1 MKKILISFAIAL
13 ILLSSFLVLS
23 PKVAAQT
30 TDDIKVLNY
39 SYHLDFSGG
48 SPLLVVVGEVKNE
61 GSTSYQTKP
70 IAGIIYATDG
80 SVQAQSQ
87 GYVNTLY
94 LVPGQKMPFEITFN
108 SPKTSADGT
117 WLTASIDLIDF
128 TPQAISTNTYP
139 SAELKIISPADSI
152 DTTSTARGTY
162 WVTGKV
168 QNTGSQTAEKIFV
181 IATFYNSSGTTVAFG
196 YSDSF
201 NLTASSTASFKLGAF
216 DLNMSQT
223 TPQQKITSYSLVVI
237 PKAPLLTGP
246 PFPDPSAYGI
256 VADSAASSPTS
267 SSSDGTSINTK
278 SFDYTWLIYAA
289 IIVVIIAAV
298 AITIIRLPKRHS
310 GTKKVKQRSGSSQTA
325 SSKKPQGKVRYLTV
339 PLFKYFLRH
348 WVCL

>member
-1 MKKILISFAIAL
+1 MKKLLVSFTIAL
-13 ILLSSFLVLS
+13 ILLSSLLVLA

-61 GSTSYQTKP
+61 GSTSYQTNP
-70 IAGIIYATDG
+70 IAGVVYAADG

-117 WLTASIDLIDF
+117 WLTASIDHIEF
-128 TPQAISTNTYP
+128 TPQATSTNTYP
-139 SAELKIISPADSI
+139 SAELKITSQANSI

-162 WVTGKV
+162 WVTGQV

-181 IATFYNSSGTTVAFG
+181 IATFYNSSGITIAFG

-201 NLTASSTASFKLGAF
+201 NLTASNTSSFKLGAF
-216 DLNMSQT
+216 DLNMSQA
-223 TPQQKITSYSLVVI
+223 TPQQKITSYSLVAI

-256 VADSAASSPTS
+256 IVDSATSPTTNPNS
-267 SSSDGTSINTK
+267 SSSDGTSTNAK
-278 SFDYTWLIYAA
+278 PFDYTWLIYGA
-289 IIVVIIAAV
+289 IIVVIIAAI
-298 AITIIRLPKRHS
+298 ALTIIRLPKRHS
-310 GTKKVKQRSGSSQTA
+310 NTEKVKQKAGSYKKA
-325 SSKKPQGKVRYLTV
+325 SSKKLQRK
-339 PLFKYFLRH
+339 LR
-348 WVCL
+348 